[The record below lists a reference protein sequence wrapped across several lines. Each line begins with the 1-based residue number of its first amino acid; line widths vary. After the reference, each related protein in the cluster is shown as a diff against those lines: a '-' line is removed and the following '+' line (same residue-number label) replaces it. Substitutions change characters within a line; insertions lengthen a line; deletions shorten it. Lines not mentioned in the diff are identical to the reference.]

1 MDKYKAY
8 QELANHW
15 SVIAGD
21 LETIKLEGIEAA
33 NKVNPNMVT
42 KKVKGKMAIVQ
53 DGYVSHILP
62 FDLVQKNVLQEDFE
76 IITNLENNLI
86 SISDE
91 LTSIIDTLT
100 EEEKS
105 LSILNDANDAF
116 VVIEVNRFLQEASAE
131 LTSPEIEVL
140 NHYIELLESKASVN
154 TQKTYIEEH
163 KEVKW
168 QEIKPNAKGLYNKK
182 EVKNYIKILKS
193 LLSFESET
201 LEDKIKKVS
210 ILLLEEKE
218 LNSKIKELTSA
229 FYLKTKETIEGLN
242 ELQIKSL
249 LNEKWITPVL
259 EGISELAHQS
269 LNLLVDGINQ
279 ISKKYEITYSQ
290 VSKEIEETE
299 EELCKLINQLDASE
313 YDLKGLNEFQS
324 FLKGDLHE

>member
-1 MDKYKAY
+1 M
-8 QELANHW
+8 
-15 SVIAGD
+15 
-21 LETIKLEGIEAA
+21 
-33 NKVNPNMVT
+33 
-42 KKVKGKMAIVQ
+42 
-53 DGYVSHILP
+53 
-62 FDLVQKNVLQEDFE
+62 
-76 IITNLENNLI
+76 
-86 SISDE
+86 
-91 LTSIIDTLT
+91 
-100 EEEKS
+100 
-105 LSILNDANDAF
+105 
-116 VVIEVNRFLQEASAE
+116 
-131 LTSPEIEVL
+131 

-182 EVKNYIKILKS
+182 EIKNYIKILKS